1 MAYIKAMKW
10 NISSIL
16 YNSKFKE
23 FIRFGIVG
31 VVAVIIHYGIY
42 MLLLLAMG
50 IDWRAAAG
58 TSMRTNLAYTIGYA
72 VSLVCNLWLTAHYT
86 FKEKITIK
94 RTGGFVLS
102 HVINYFIHIVLL
114 NVYLWMGVAEW
125 LAPFLVLLIAVPI
138 NFILVRT
145 AFKKL

>member
-1 MAYIKAMKW
+1 MLALKDIV
-10 NISSIL
+10 N
-16 YNSKFKE
+16 NPKFRE

-31 VVAVIIHYGIY
+31 IIAVIVHYGVY
-42 MLLLLAMG
+42 MLLLVAMG

-58 TSMRTNLAYTIGYA
+58 TSMRTNVAYTIGY
-72 VSLVCNLWLTAHYT
+72 VISLVCNLWLTAHFT
-86 FKEKITIK
+86 FKEKITAK

-102 HVINYFIHIVLL
+102 HVINYILHMVLL
-114 NVYLWMGVAEW
+114 NVYLWLGVAEW

-138 NFILVRT
+138 NFVLVRT